1 MNYLTNYYKNLSEK
15 LQEQVNRLQRQID
28 EAYIRNPSDQ
38 FDAGFHSDKP
48 IGSFGRYASGKPVSS
63 YVTRPAAGWKRMNQ
77 MISFEAAKAIAEPHE
92 QEAIEKV
99 LLDMANTQGNQ
110 ADASHMRTALGALN
124 RVQGTDQFAKSL
136 SAVRTPIEIDALKA
150 ASERRYSMQGTN
162 LADYRENQF
171 TETESEIMDDEIF
184 DKSQSAILGKRK
196 NK

>member
-48 IGSFGRYASGKPVSS
+48 AGSFGRYASGKPISS

-92 QEAIEKV
+92 QEAIERV

-110 ADASHMRTALGALN
+110 ADVSHMRTALGALN
-124 RVQGTDQFAKSL
+124 RLQGTKEFSKSL
-136 SAVRTPIEIDALKA
+136 STVTTPIEIDSMKA
-150 ASERRYSMQGTN
+150 TAERRQSMPVMD

-171 TETESEIMDDEIF
+171 SETESEMMDDEIF
-184 DKSQSAILGKRK
+184 KRSQSAILGKRK